1 MQPVRNM
8 QQPPDSKSPLP
19 ARRPLHFIGTATTP
33 SDPATLARQALQT
46 GEQLLAQG
54 QFEAAAA
61 QFQRTI
67 HLQPQNV
74 DALTGFAAAN
84 WRASHLDV
92 VEPTL
97 NRALQ
102 LDPNCVAAHEM
113 LSQWF
118 LLKGRPVDA
127 VSHITKAT
135 SLSPQDLG
143 VQVSQA
149 FVLADMRD
157 AAGAWKI
164 IEPLL
169 NHPEFRERVAIVYAR
184 IARDIG
190 RPNEAAAYGL
200 HHLETSLTVPPERR
214 RLLFELA
221 GLLDRLGRY
230 DEAFELARRARESVN
245 FAYDPAEHSRQIDN
259 VIANFSAERLARL
272 PRATKSAERL
282 VFIVGMPRSGT
293 SLVEQILASHPHV
306 HAAGELEELIHIV
319 GAANAAVSFDVNS
332 MQASYLKVVAEL
344 NTTSKRFIDKN
355 PLNFEH
361 LGWIE
366 ILFPGSRIIH
376 CTRNPLDTCLSC
388 LMTDIAAG
396 VRFCRSQQALA
407 AYYNDYATLMTH
419 WRSVLGTPMLEVS
432 YESLVTNLESESRRM
447 IHFLDL
453 PWDDQCLS
461 FHANPRGVGSASRD
475 QVRRPIYTSSVGRWK
490 NYGQHLSELI
500 QLLDTSLAR

>member
-1 MQPVRNM
+1 MQPVCKMPN
-8 QQPPDSKSPLP
+8 PPDSKSPAP
-19 ARRPLHFIGTATTP
+19 QRRPLRFIGGAATP
-33 SDPATLARQALQT
+33 ADSATLARQALQT

-67 HLQPQNV
+67 DLQPQNV
-74 DALTGFAAAN
+74 DALIGFATAN

-113 LSQWF
+113 LSQWH
-118 LLKGRPVDA
+118 LLKGRPAEALD
-127 VSHITKAT
+127 HITQA
-135 SLSPQDLG
+135 SALAPNDIG
-143 VQVSQA
+143 VQISRA
-149 FVLADMRD
+149 FVLADLRD
-157 AAGAWKI
+157 AASAWQI

-169 NHPEFRERVAIVYAR
+169 DRSEFRERITIVYAQ
-184 IARDIG
+184 IARVIG
-190 RPNEAAAYGL
+190 RSDEAAAYGL
-200 HHLETSLTVPPERR
+200 HHLATSPTAPPERR

-230 DEAFELARRARESVN
+230 DEAFDLARRARESVN
-245 FAYDPAEHSRQIDN
+245 VSYDPAEHSRQVDQ
-259 VIANFSAERLARL
+259 VIADFSAERLKTL
-272 PRATKSAERL
+272 PRAATLTPRL

-293 SLVEQILASHPHV
+293 SLVEQILASHPDV
-306 HAAGELEELIHIV
+306 HAAGELEDLIHIV
-319 GAANAAVSFDVNS
+319 SAAKAAGSIDVNA
-332 MQASYLKVVAEL
+332 MQADYLKVVDAL
-344 NTTSKRFIDKN
+344 KPNDKRFIDKN

-366 ILFPGSRIIH
+366 LLFPGARIIH

-396 VRFCRSQQALA
+396 VRFCGSQQILA
-407 AYYNDYATLMTH
+407 AYYNDYARLMTH

-432 YESLVTNLESESRRM
+432 YETLVTNLESESRRM
-447 IHFLDL
+447 IEFLDL
-453 PWDDQCLS
+453 PWNDQCLS

-490 NYGQHLSELI
+490 HYERHLGELI
-500 QLLDTSLAR
+500 QLLDVAE